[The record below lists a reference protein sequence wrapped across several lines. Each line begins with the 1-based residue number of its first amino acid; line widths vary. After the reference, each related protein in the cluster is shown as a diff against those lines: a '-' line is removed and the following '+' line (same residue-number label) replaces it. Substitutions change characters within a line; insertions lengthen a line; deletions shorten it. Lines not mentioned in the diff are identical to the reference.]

1 MGIGGPDVHNKQ
13 YLCQAMGNRGNR
25 CPQQL
30 YRRQVLGTGGDAMST
45 TTVLPPGDGN
55 RGGLDVHKEHYRRW
69 AMGTG
74 GLDVHNKQ
82 HCRRAMG
89 IQGLDVHN
97 DSIGTGQ
104 FEWGDLMSTTKFIA
118 AG

>member
-1 MGIGGPDVHNKQ
+1 
-13 YLCQAMGNRGNR
+13 
-25 CPQQL
+25 
-30 YRRQVLGTGGDAMST
+30 MST
-45 TTVLPPGDGN
+45 TTLSPPGVGN
-55 RGGLDVHKEHYRRW
+55 RGGRNVHDDSIAARRWEWGGLNVHKEHYRRW

-104 FEWGDLMSTTKFIA
+104 WEWGDLMSTTKFIA